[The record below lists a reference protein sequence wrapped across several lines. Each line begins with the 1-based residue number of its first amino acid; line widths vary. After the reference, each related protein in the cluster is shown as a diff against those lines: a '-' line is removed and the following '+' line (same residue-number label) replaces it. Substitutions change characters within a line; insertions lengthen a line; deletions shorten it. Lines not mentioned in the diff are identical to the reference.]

1 MQSAMAQMTASAAG
15 VHTVNRMAVG
25 VGVRNEQTAVSVD

>member
-15 VHTVNRMAVG
+15 VHTVNCMAVG
-25 VGVRNEQTAVSVD
+25 VDVQDGQTAVSVD